1 MEKSPE
7 DTKKK
12 NINEKKNKKHNKRN
26 KNKKEENNIEQEE
39 PKELTEEEK
48 FKQELINYTDEL
60 KELKNIF
67 DRKNPKKYN
76 EDKIENYF
84 LFEKVIN
91 FNNIKQKIKSIFK
104 TENKDI
110 FLFLSHLWNK
120 CIELSK
126 NINEKKIN
134 EKTEENSE
142 NNDSSEEEES
152 NKTNKSKKKPLLS
165 IFNKLLMN
173 LNFFIPKIIKN
184 EQEIKFKESICE
196 SIYTNIDLIKDI
208 ENGQYFLFY
217 FTEVF
222 DIREIF
228 IEKFLNEHKESM
240 TKFILDFL
248 VLGLSIINI
257 FNLQNI
263 FPIEIIFKNIS
274 ENNYSFSYHVYSLL
288 SEIYIKNDP
297 DKKYLVLDNIFK
309 LLEEKKV
316 IVKYNF
322 VYELIKRDFKSDTN
336 KKGIIKKFL
345 SLININLDE
354 EINKDNL
361 DNIIYYCKIIIKNND
376 SFDEEE
382 IIKTKEYICNYFNN
396 LKENDWKDNLKK
408 LNIFEYND
416 LKDFFNNE
424 SLIKYYN
431 KFPLSKIDTLV
442 KILKFIPEKIK
453 NTLRLLSKKNCYNDG
468 FKLIKMLKLEDEDD
482 IPFEFIEEKMKLF
495 FNYKIRTCEEENNPN
510 TLIEYCLISQQ
521 TLDISSKKI
530 LDKYYNGNKHNLFY
544 LYVIKELCN
553 QASNNKYSKLSAKFK
568 KENEQIYLS
577 SNDIAK
583 YKIEDHFGPITKDCI
598 AIDPK
603 KTRVEF
609 IDDITRFEKV
619 LKEYF
624 INSQYIGIDS
634 EWQQNLKVIDKTQVS
649 IIQLSNYEESCVILL
664 DMLELSK
671 KEKFFDIFEK
681 YFKNKIFIGFYFDKG
696 DLEVFPQKLK
706 NFFENGNNCI
716 IYDLTLIEEQK
727 FLEKGQSLKALT
739 EKILGKSLCKI
750 EQCSNWNL
758 RPLSKCQIHYGALDA
773 LICVMIYK
781 KIIEL

>member
-1 MEKSPE
+1 M
-7 DTKKK
+7 
-12 NINEKKNKKHNKRN
+12 
-26 KNKKEENNIEQEE
+26 
-39 PKELTEEEK
+39 
-48 FKQELINYTDEL
+48 NYTDEL

-322 VYELIKRDFKSDTN
+322 VYELIKRDFK
-336 KKGIIKKFL
+336 
-345 SLININLDE
+345 
-354 EINKDNL
+354 
-361 DNIIYYCKIIIKNND
+361 
-376 SFDEEE
+376 
-382 IIKTKEYICNYFNN
+382 
-396 LKENDWKDNLKK
+396 
-408 LNIFEYND
+408 
-416 LKDFFNNE
+416 
-424 SLIKYYN
+424 
-431 KFPLSKIDTLV
+431 
-442 KILKFIPEKIK
+442 
-453 NTLRLLSKKNCYNDG
+453 
-468 FKLIKMLKLEDEDD
+468 
-482 IPFEFIEEKMKLF
+482 
-495 FNYKIRTCEEENNPN
+495 
-510 TLIEYCLISQQ
+510 
-521 TLDISSKKI
+521 
-530 LDKYYNGNKHNLFY
+530 
-544 LYVIKELCN
+544 
-553 QASNNKYSKLSAKFK
+553 
-568 KENEQIYLS
+568 
-577 SNDIAK
+577 
-583 YKIEDHFGPITKDCI
+583 
-598 AIDPK
+598 
-603 KTRVEF
+603 
-609 IDDITRFEKV
+609 
-619 LKEYF
+619 
-624 INSQYIGIDS
+624 
-634 EWQQNLKVIDKTQVS
+634 
-649 IIQLSNYEESCVILL
+649 
-664 DMLELSK
+664 
-671 KEKFFDIFEK
+671 
-681 YFKNKIFIGFYFDKG
+681 
-696 DLEVFPQKLK
+696 
-706 NFFENGNNCI
+706 
-716 IYDLTLIEEQK
+716 
-727 FLEKGQSLKALT
+727 
-739 EKILGKSLCKI
+739 
-750 EQCSNWNL
+750 
-758 RPLSKCQIHYGALDA
+758 
-773 LICVMIYK
+773 
-781 KIIEL
+781 

>member
-1 MEKSPE
+1 MEKLPE
-7 DTKKK
+7 DNKKMNK
-12 NINEKKNKKHNKRN
+12 NKNKKLNKKN
-26 KNKKEENNIEQEE
+26 KNKKEENNIQQEE
-39 PKELTEEEK
+39 PKELTEKEK
-48 FKQELINYTDEL
+48 FKEELINLRDKL

-91 FNNIKQKIKSIFK
+91 FNNLKQKIISILKS
-104 TENKDI
+104 ENADI
-110 FLFLSHLWNK
+110 FLILFNLWNK
-120 CIELSK
+120 CIELSI
-126 NINEKKIN
+126 NINENKIN

-142 NNDSSEEEES
+142 NNDTSEEEES
-152 NKTNKSKKKPLLS
+152 DKKNKNKKNILLS
-165 IFNKLLMN
+165 IFNQLLMN
-173 LNFFIPKIIKN
+173 IYFFIPKIIKN
-184 EQEIKFKESICE
+184 EQDIRFKESICD
-196 SIYTNIDLIKDI
+196 SVFTNINLLKDI

-228 IEKFLNEHKESM
+228 INKLFNKYKESM
-240 TKFILDFL
+240 TKYILDFFII
-248 VLGLSIINI
+248 GLNIINI
-257 FNLQNI
+257 FNLQEN
-263 FPIEIIFKNIS
+263 FTIEIIFKNIS
-274 ENNYSFSYHVYSLL
+274 DKIYSISYHVYSLL
-288 SEIYIKNDP
+288 SEIYIKNNP

-316 IVKYNF
+316 IVKYNL
-322 VYELIKRDFKSDTN
+322 VYEIIKRDINSDAN
-336 KKGIIKKFL
+336 KKDIIKKFMT
-345 SLININLDE
+345 LINNINLDE
-354 EINKDNL
+354 KINMDNL
-361 DNIIYYCKIIIKNND
+361 DNVIYYCKIIIENND
-376 SFDEEE
+376 SFDEDE

-396 LKENDWKDNLKK
+396 LKENDWKDNLKR
-408 LNIFEYND
+408 LNMFEYTD
-416 LKDFFNNE
+416 LKDFFNNK
-424 SLIKYYN
+424 SLIEYYN

-453 NTLRLLSKKNCYNDG
+453 TTLRSLAKKKCFNDG
-468 FKLIKMLKLEDEDD
+468 LKLIKILKIEDEDD
-482 IPFEFIEEKMKLF
+482 IPMELIEEKMKLF

-510 TLIEYCLISQQ
+510 VLIEYCLISQQ
-521 TLDISSKKI
+521 TLDISTKKI
-530 LDKYYNGNKHNLFY
+530 LDKYCDGNKHNLFY
-544 LYVIKELCN
+544 LYLIKELYS
-553 QASNNKYSKLSAKFK
+553 QALQRKKLRLPNKLKQEN
-568 KENEQIYLS
+568 KEIYLKS
-577 SNDIAK
+577 QDIEK
-583 YKIEDHFGPITKDCI
+583 YKIEDHFGPVTKDCI
-598 AIDPK
+598 TIDPK

-609 IDDITRFEKV
+609 IDDITRLEKV
-619 LKEYF
+619 LNEYF

-634 EWQQNLKVIDKTQVS
+634 EWQQNIKVIDKMQVS
-649 IIQLSNYEESCVILL
+649 IIQISNYEESCVILL

-671 KEKFFDIFEK
+671 KEKFYDIFEK

-696 DLEVFPQKLK
+696 DLEVFPPRLK

-716 IYDLTLIEEQK
+716 IYDLALIQDQK

-781 KIIEL
+781 KIIEI